1 MKTYS
6 YFCAKF
12 NERIMVLNYIWVA
25 FFVIAFIVALGKLI
39 FFGDT
44 EIFTQIVNSTFDSSK
59 TAFEIS
65 LGLTGILSLWLGI
78 MKIGENSGLI
88 NALSRFLSPVLCKL
102 FPEIPKG
109 HPVLGSIFMNM
120 SANMLGLDNAA
131 TPMGLKAMKEL
142 QELNPKKDT
151 ASNSMIMFLVI
162 NTSGFIL
169 IPISI
174 MVYRAQMGAAQPTDI
189 FIPVLISS
197 FVTAFSGIIIVSIS
211 QRINLLNKTMIS
223 FLGGVSLVIAAIVF
237 FFLSLSRDNMGIYST
252 LIANIVLF
260 LVIIGFIATGVRKK
274 INVYDSF
281 VDGAKE
287 GFTTAVRIIPYLVA
301 FLVGIAVFRTS
312 GAMDILVSG
321 IGSTFAFFGVDTG
334 FVGALPTALMKSL
347 SGSGANGLMI
357 DTMKQ
362 YGADSFIGRTCCVV
376 RGASDTTF
384 YILAVYFG
392 SVGISKTG
400 NAVTCGLI
408 ADLFGIITAIL
419 VSYLFFS

>member
-1 MKTYS
+1 
-6 YFCAKF
+6 
-12 NERIMVLNYIWVA
+12 MVLNYIWIA
-25 FFVIAFIVALGKLI
+25 FFVIAFIVAICKLV
-39 FFGDT
+39 FFGDMQIFT
-44 EIFTQIVNSTFDSSK
+44 EIINSTFDSSK

-65 LGLTGILSLWLGI
+65 LGLTGVLSLWLGI

-88 NALSRFLSPVLCKL
+88 NALARFLSPVFCRL
-102 FPEIPKG
+102 FPDIPKG
-109 HPVLGSIFMNM
+109 HPVMGSIFMNM

-151 ASNSMIMFLVI
+151 ASNPMIMFLVI
-162 NTSGFIL
+162 NTSGLII
-169 IPISI
+169 IPITI
-174 MVYRAQMGAAQPTDI
+174 MVYRAQMGAAQPTDV
-189 FIPVLISS
+189 FIPILLSTFISTL
-197 FVTAFSGIIIVSIS
+197 VGVITVSIA
-211 QRINLLNKTMIS
+211 QRINLINK
-223 FLGGVSLVIAAIVF
+223 AILTLAG
-237 FFLSLSRDNMGIYST
+237 FLSLFFGSIIYLTTLLSREEMGTYST
-252 LIANIVLF
+252 LIANVILF
-260 LVIIGFIATGVRKK
+260 SVIILFIATGIRKK

-281 VDGAKE
+281 VEGAKE

-301 FLVGIAVFRTS
+301 FLVAIAVFRTS
-312 GAMDILVSG
+312 GAMDILVGG
-321 IGSTFAFFGVDTG
+321 IGYVVNMCGLDTS

-362 YGADSFIGRTCCVV
+362 YGPDSFVGRISCVV

-392 SVGISKTG
+392 SVGISKTR

-408 ADLFGIITAIL
+408 ADFSGIIAAIL
-419 VSYLFFS
+419 ISYLFFF

>member
-1 MKTYS
+1 
-6 YFCAKF
+6 
-12 NERIMVLNYIWVA
+12 MVLNYIWIG
-25 FFVIAFIVALGKLI
+25 FFVIAFIIALVKVI
-39 FFGDT
+39 FLGDT
-44 EIFTQIVNSTFDSSK
+44 EIFTTIMNSTFDSSK

-65 LGLTGILSLWLGI
+65 LGLTGVLALWLGI

-88 NALSRFLSPVLCKL
+88 NALARFLSPVLCRL
-102 FPEIPKG
+102 FPDIPKG

-131 TPMGLKAMKEL
+131 TPLGLKAMKEL

-151 ASNSMIMFLVI
+151 ASNPMIMFLVI
-162 NTSGFIL
+162 NTSGLII

-174 MVYRAQMGAAQPTDI
+174 MVYRAQMGAAQPTDV
-189 FIPVLISS
+189 FIPILLST
-197 FVTAFSGIIIVSIS
+197 FVSTLVGVIAVSIS
-211 QRINLLNKTMIS
+211 QKINLINKPILILM
-223 FLGGVSLVIAAIVF
+223 GIVCLLF
-237 FFLSLSRDNMGIYST
+237 SGLIYLFLSVSREDMGTYST
-252 LIANIVLF
+252 LIANILLF
-260 LVIIGFIATGVRKK
+260 SVIILFILTGVRKK

-281 VDGAKE
+281 VEGAKE

-301 FLVGIAVFRTS
+301 FLVGIAVFRAS
-312 GAMDILVSG
+312 GAMDFLVRG
-321 IGSTFAFFGVDTG
+321 IGYVVGLCGVDTS

-357 DTMKQ
+357 DTMKEM
-362 YGADSFIGRTCCVV
+362 GADSFVGRISCVV

-392 SVGISKTG
+392 SVGISKTR

-408 ADLFGIITAIL
+408 ADFSGIIAAIL
-419 VSYLFFS
+419 ISYLFFF